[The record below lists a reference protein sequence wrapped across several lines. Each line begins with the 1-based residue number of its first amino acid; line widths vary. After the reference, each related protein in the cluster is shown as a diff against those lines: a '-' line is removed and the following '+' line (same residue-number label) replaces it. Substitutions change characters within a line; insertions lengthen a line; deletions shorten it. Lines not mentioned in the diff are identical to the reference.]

1 MTKTS
6 LLIAALVAAL
16 PTIASAQADTTRADS
31 TRARADTAAHELPPI
46 EVVGSIQPAAG
57 PTVGSGVPARV
68 TTLSAEQ
75 VDAYEPRILSDALK
89 SVAGFS
95 TYDDLGSPYKLNLS
109 SRGFFSSPVVG
120 LPQGV
125 AVFLDG
131 VRMNEPEA
139 SQVNF
144 DLLPMDHI
152 NRIEILSGNGSLL
165 GRNALGGAIN
175 LVTARGTGPPSAT
188 IEVSGGSFGAARG
201 EAHVSGSKPGGMDW
215 YVGGNYNR
223 EDGWREATDE
233 EGYQG
238 FVNLGKLGETSG
250 IRFQGFYSK
259 DRAEPA
265 GSLPE
270 TIFADHADSNLTAGD
285 FDNLWAFQGSV
296 QAYKQFGLG
305 RASGT
310 VYFRRHRAERFNV
323 NQEDDPDAFGIS
335 YNTSLGYTADYRWT
349 TIINARTALSLRGG
363 VDGEV
368 TRVKIDIF
376 ADSTKF
382 GGSRNLTTQ
391 ARSPLWDLAPFAAA
405 DLTIGKVTLS
415 AGARYDY
422 VRIPFQNLL
431 NPTGDT
437 TATYRRFN
445 PRIGASVEVTPGGTL
460 FASWGQAF
468 RAPAVIENACADP
481 AAPCPLPFALGDDPP
496 LEPVKASTIE
506 AGFRLARDR
515 VSVSGSAYYTSVKN
529 DIFLTPF
536 GDEDEPQ
543 GSTIDG
549 FFLNLD
555 KTRRVGVEA
564 GAAYTLPAGHSV
576 YLNYALTRATF
587 QSDADVFTIRST
599 EAAGGEP
606 VINPFPT
613 DNAVTPGS
621 RFPLVPDHQVK
632 FGGLARVG
640 RYVSVG
646 ADGRY
651 IGKQYL
657 RGDEANVTDQL
668 HGYFAADARVGVE
681 FGRWEINGIVTNL
694 FQNRSAIFGT
704 FNINQGNPAGLTVE
718 RFLTPNARRA
728 FRLVV
733 RTTLG
738 DSATPHAGGRDN
750 D

>member
-1 MTKTS
+1 MRLTS
-6 LLIAALVAAL
+6 ALVSTGL
-16 PTIASAQADTTRADS
+16 LFTTRLLSAQQPDTAKADTS
-31 TRARADTAAHELPPI
+31 AHELPPI
-46 EVVGSIQPAAG
+46 EVVGSIAPAAG
-57 PTVGSGVPARV
+57 PTIGSGVPARV
-68 TTLSAEQ
+68 TTLDEAQ

-95 TYDDLGSPYKLNLS
+95 TYDDLGSPYKLNLA
-109 SRGFFSSPVVG
+109 SRGFYSSPVVG
-120 LPQGV
+120 LPQGL

-152 NRIEILSGNGSLL
+152 QRIEILSGNGSLL

-175 LVTARGTGPPSAT
+175 LVTARGTGPTSGT
-188 IEVSGGSFGAARG
+188 VELSGGSFGAARG
-201 EAHVSGSKPGGMDW
+201 EAHVSGMAHNGMDW

-223 EDGWREATDE
+223 EDGWRQDTGE
-233 EGYQG
+233 EGYQA
-238 FVNLGKLGETSG
+238 FVNLGKLGATSG
-250 IRFQGFYSK
+250 IRFQGFYSR

-265 GSLPE
+265 GSLPQSV
-270 TIFADHADSNLTAGD
+270 FAEHADSNLTTGD
-285 FDNLWAFQGSV
+285 FDNLWAFQGSL

-310 VYFRRHRAERFNV
+310 IYFRRHRAERFNV
-323 NQEDDPDAFGIS
+323 NQQDDPDALGIS
-335 YNTSLGYTADYRWT
+335 YNTSFGYTADYRWT
-349 TIINARTALSLRGG
+349 TVMNERTALSLRGG
-363 VDGEV
+363 LDGEV
-368 TRVKIDIF
+368 TRVKLDIF

-382 GGSRNLTTQ
+382 GGTQNLTTQ
-391 ARSPLWDLAPFAAA
+391 ARSPLWDVAPFAAA
-405 DLTIGKVTLS
+405 DLTLGKVTLS

-422 VRIPFQNLL
+422 VRIPFQNVL
-431 NPTGDT
+431 NPAGDT
-437 TATYRRFN
+437 TATYKRFN
-445 PRIGASVEVTPGGTL
+445 PRLGASVEVAPGASV

-481 AAPCPLPFALGDDPP
+481 EAPCPLPFALGDDPP
-496 LEPVKASTIE
+496 LQPVKASTAE
-506 AGFRLARDR
+506 AGVRYTRDR
-515 VSVSGSAYYTSVKN
+515 FSGSGSVYYTSVKN
-529 DIFLTPF
+529 DIFLSPF
-536 GDEDEPQ
+536 GNENAPA

-549 FFLNLD
+549 FFVNLD
-555 KTRRVGVEA
+555 QTRRVGLEA
-564 GAAYTLPAGHSV
+564 SGAYTFPQGHSV
-576 YLNYALTRATF
+576 YLNYSYTSATF
-587 QSDADVFTIRST
+587 QSNAQIFTIRST
-599 EAAGGEP
+599 EDVNGEP

-613 DNAVTPGS
+613 ENAVTAGD
-621 RFPLVPDHQVK
+621 RFPLVPDHQIK

-640 RYVSVG
+640 QYVSIG

-657 RGDEANVTDQL
+657 RGDEANLTDQL
-668 HGYFAADARVGVE
+668 DGYFVADARVGVE
-681 FGRWEINGIVTNL
+681 FGRWEISGIVTNL
-694 FQNRSAIFGT
+694 LQNKNAIFGT

-733 RTTLG
+733 RTTFG
-738 DSATPHAGGRDN
+738 GPATPHAGGADS

>member
-1 MTKTS
+1 LRLPSAFVSVS
-6 LLIAALVAAL
+6 LILSPAALR
-16 PTIASAQADTTRADS
+16 AQQPDTTR
-31 TRARADTAAHELPPI
+31 TDTAAVRELPPI
-46 EVVGSIQPAAG
+46 EVVGSIAPAAG
-57 PTVGSGVPARV
+57 PTIGSGVPARV
-68 TTLSAEQ
+68 TTLDAEQ

-89 SVAGFS
+89 QVAGFS

-152 NRIEILSGNGSLL
+152 QRIEILSGNGSLL

-175 LVTARGTGPPSAT
+175 LVTARGAGPTSGT
-188 IEVSGGSFGAARG
+188 VELSGGSYGAARG
-201 EAHVSGSKPGGMDW
+201 EGHVSGMSLGGVDW

-223 EDGWREATDE
+223 EDGWRQDTGE

-238 FVNLGKLGETSG
+238 FVNLGKLGETG
-250 IRFQGFYSK
+250 GVRFQGFYSH

-270 TIFADHADSNLTAGD
+270 SVFQNADSNLTTGD

-296 QAYKQFGLG
+296 QAYQQFGLG

-310 VYFRRHRAERFNV
+310 IYFRRHRAERFNV
-323 NQEDDPDAFGIS
+323 NQADDPDALGIS
-335 YNTSLGYTADYRWT
+335 YNTSFGYTADYRWT
-349 TIINARTALSLRGG
+349 TVLNETTALSLRGG

-368 TRVKIDIF
+368 TRVRIDIF
-376 ADSTKF
+376 SDSTKF
-382 GGSRNLTTQ
+382 GGAQDLTTR
-391 ARSPLWDLAPFAAA
+391 ARSPLWDIAPFLAA
-405 DLTIGKVTLS
+405 DLTLGKATLS

-422 VRIPFQNLL
+422 VRIPFNNLL
-431 NPTGDT
+431 DPTGDT
-437 TATYRRFN
+437 TATYKRFN
-445 PRIGASVEVTPGGTL
+445 PRVGVSVEVAPGASV

-481 AAPCPLPFALGDDPP
+481 EAPCPLPFALGDDPP
-496 LEPVKASTIE
+496 LQPVKASTVE
-506 AGFRLARDR
+506 AGVRYGHAGF
-515 VSVSGSAYYTSVKN
+515 SGSASAYYTGVRN

-536 GDEDEPQ
+536 GNEDEPA

-549 FFLNLD
+549 FFVNLD
-555 KTRRVGVEA
+555 KTRRLGLEA
-564 GAAYTLPAGHSV
+564 AAAYSFPRGHSV
-576 YLNYALTRATF
+576 YLNYSFTRATF
-587 QSDADVFTIRST
+587 QSAAAIFSIRST
-599 EAAGGEP
+599 EDADGEP

-613 DNAVTPGS
+613 SNEVVPGD
-621 RFPLVPDHQVK
+621 RFPLVPEHQIK

-640 RYVSVG
+640 RYLSVG

-651 IGKQYL
+651 TGKQYL
-657 RGDEANVTDQL
+657 RGDEANVTPQL
-668 HGYFAADARVGVE
+668 DGYFVADARVGVE
-681 FGRWEINGIVTNL
+681 LGRWEINGIVTNL
-694 FQNRSAIFGT
+694 FRNKSAIFGT
-704 FNINQGNPAGLTVE
+704 FNINQGNPDGLTVE

-738 DSATPHAGGRDN
+738 GAGTPRGAGGDS

>member
-1 MTKTS
+1 MRLMS
-6 LLIAALVAAL
+6 AFVSALLLAPAGLAAQQ
-16 PTIASAQADTTRADS
+16 PDTI
-31 TRARADTAAHELPPI
+31 RADTAAVRELPPI
-46 EVVGSIQPAAG
+46 EVVGSIAPAAG
-57 PTVGSGVPARV
+57 PTIGSGVPARV
-68 TTLSAEQ
+68 TTLDAAQ

-89 SVAGFS
+89 QVAGFS

-152 NRIEILSGNGSLL
+152 QRIEILSGNGSLL

-175 LVTARGTGPPSAT
+175 LVTARGTGPTSGT
-188 IEVSGGSFGAARG
+188 VELSGGSYGAARG
-201 EAHVSGSKPGGMDW
+201 EAHVSGVSPGGVDW

-223 EDGWREATDE
+223 EDGWRQDTGE

-250 IRFQGFYSK
+250 VRFQGFYSR

-270 TIFADHADSNLTAGD
+270 SVFENADSNLTTGD

-310 VYFRRHRAERFNV
+310 IYFRRHRAERFNV
-323 NQEDDPDAFGIS
+323 NQADDPDALGIS
-335 YNTSLGYTADYRWT
+335 YNTSVGYTADYRWT
-349 TIINARTALSLRGG
+349 TVLNETTALSLRGG
-363 VDGEV
+363 VDGEI
-368 TRVKIDIF
+368 TRVRIDIF
-376 ADSTKF
+376 SDSTKF
-382 GGSRNLTTQ
+382 GGSRDLTTR
-391 ARSPLWDLAPFAAA
+391 ARSPLWDIAPFLAA
-405 DLTIGKVTLS
+405 DLTLGKATLS

-422 VRIPFQNLL
+422 VRIPFSNLL
-431 NPTGDT
+431 DPAGDT
-437 TATYRRFN
+437 TATYKRFN
-445 PRIGASVEVTPGGTL
+445 PRVGASVEVAPGASV

-481 AAPCPLPFALGDDPP
+481 KAPCPLPFALGDDPP
-496 LEPVKASTIE
+496 LQPVKASTVE
-506 AGFRLARDR
+506 AGMRYGHQGFSA
-515 VSVSGSAYYTSVKN
+515 SASAYYTSVRN

-536 GDEDEPQ
+536 GNEDEPA

-549 FFLNLD
+549 FFVNLD
-555 KTRRVGVEA
+555 KTRRVGLEA
-564 GAAYTLPAGHSV
+564 AAAYSFPRGHSV
-576 YLNYALTRATF
+576 YLNYSFTRATF
-587 QSDADVFTIRST
+587 QSDAAIFSIRSA
-599 EAAGGEP
+599 EDAGGEP

-613 DNAVTPGS
+613 GNEVVPGD
-621 RFPLVPDHQVK
+621 RFPLVPEQQIK

-640 RYVSVG
+640 QYLSVG

-651 IGKQYL
+651 TGKQYL
-657 RGDEANVTDQL
+657 RGDEANVTPQL
-668 HGYFAADARVGVE
+668 DGYFVADARVGVE
-681 FGRWEINGIVTNL
+681 IGRWEINGIVTNL
-694 FQNRSAIFGT
+694 FQNESAIFGT
-704 FNINQGNPAGLTVE
+704 FNIDQGNPAGLTVE

-728 FRLVV
+728 FRVVV

-738 DSATPHAGGRDN
+738 GPGTRRGAVGDGD
-750 D
+750 

>member
-1 MTKTS
+1 MKLTSALGFAGLLLVPRLLTAQQPDTTK
-6 LLIAALVAAL
+6 
-16 PTIASAQADTTRADS
+16 ADTT
-31 TRARADTAAHELPPI
+31 AHELPPI
-46 EVVGSIQPAAG
+46 EVVGSIAPAAG
-57 PTVGSGVPARV
+57 PTIGSGVPARV
-68 TTLSAEQ
+68 TTLNEAQ

-109 SRGFFSSPVVG
+109 SRGFSSSPVVG
-120 LPQGV
+120 LPQGL

-152 NRIEILSGNGSLL
+152 QRIEILSGNGSLL

-175 LVTARGTGPPSAT
+175 LVTARGSGPTSGT
-188 IEVSGGSFGAARG
+188 VELSGGSFGAARG
-201 EAHVSGSKPGGMDW
+201 EAHVSGVAHNGMDW

-223 EDGWREATDE
+223 EDGWRQDTGD

-238 FVNLGKLGETSG
+238 FVNVGKLGETEG
-250 IRFQGFYSK
+250 IRFQAFYAR

-265 GSLPE
+265 GSLPQS
-270 TIFADHADSNLTAGD
+270 IFAEHADSNLTTGD
-285 FDNLWAFQGSV
+285 YENLWAYQGSA

-305 RASGT
+305 RASAT
-310 VYFRRHRAERFNV
+310 VYFRRHRAERFNA

-335 YNTSLGYTADYRWT
+335 YNNSFGYTADYRWT
-349 TIINARTALSLRGG
+349 TVLNSTTALSLRGG

-376 ADSTKF
+376 ADSIKF
-382 GGSRNLTTQ
+382 GGGRTLTTQ
-391 ARSPLWDLAPFAAA
+391 ARSPLWDVAPFAAA

-422 VRIPFQNLL
+422 VRIPFENSV
-431 NPTGDT
+431 NPEGDT
-437 TATYRRFN
+437 TATYKRFN
-445 PRIGASVEVTPGGTL
+445 PRIGASVEVGPGTSV

-481 AAPCPLPFALGDDPP
+481 EAPCPLPFALGDDPP
-496 LEPVKASTIE
+496 LQPVKASTVE
-506 AGFRLARDR
+506 AGARYVGDR
-515 VSVSGSAYYTSVKN
+515 VSLNGSVYYTSVKN
-529 DIFLTPF
+529 DIFLSPF
-536 GDEDEPQ
+536 GDENEPA

-549 FFLNLD
+549 FFVNLD
-555 KTRRVGVEA
+555 KTRRVGLEA
-564 GAAYTLPAGHSV
+564 SGTYAFPRGHSV
-576 YLNYALTRATF
+576 YLNYSYTRATF
-587 QSDADVFTIRST
+587 QSAAGIFTIRST
-599 EAAGGEP
+599 QDAGGEP
-606 VINPFPT
+606 VVNPFPT
-613 DNAVTPGS
+613 ENAVTPGD
-621 RFPLVPDHQVK
+621 RFPLVPDHQIK
-632 FGGLARVG
+632 LGGLARVG

-646 ADGRY
+646 ADARY

-668 HGYFAADARVGVE
+668 DGYFVADARVGVE
-681 FGRWEINGIVTNL
+681 FGRWEINAIVTNL
-694 FQNRSAIFGT
+694 FQNENPIFGT
-704 FNINQGNPAGLTVE
+704 FNINQGNPGGLTVE

-733 RTTLG
+733 RTRLG
-738 DSATPHAGGRDN
+738 GPGTPHAGGVDN

>member
-1 MTKTS
+1 VR
-6 LLIAALVAAL
+6 LISALV
-16 PTIASAQADTTRADS
+16 IASFTLAGRLAAQQPDTTRADS
-31 TRARADTAAHELPPI
+31 AAVRELPPI
-46 EVVGSIQPAAG
+46 EVVGSIAPAAG
-57 PTVGSGVPARV
+57 PTIGSGVPARV
-68 TTLSAEQ
+68 TTLDAAQ

-89 SVAGFS
+89 QVAGFS

-152 NRIEILSGNGSLL
+152 QRIEILSGNGSLL

-175 LVTARGTGPPSAT
+175 LVTARGTGPTSGT
-188 IEVSGGSFGAARG
+188 VELSGGSFGAARG
-201 EAHVSGSKPGGMDW
+201 EAHVSGMSPGGLDW

-223 EDGWREATDE
+223 EDGWRQDTGE

-238 FVNLGKLGETSG
+238 FMNLGKLGETSG
-250 IRFQGFYSK
+250 IRFQGFYSR

-270 TIFADHADSNLTAGD
+270 SVFEHADSNLTTGD

-310 VYFRRHRAERFNV
+310 IYFRRHRAERFNV
-323 NQEDDPDAFGIS
+323 NQPDDPDALGVS
-335 YNTSLGYTADYRWT
+335 YNTSVGYTADYRWT
-349 TIINARTALSLRGG
+349 TVLNETTALSLRGG

-368 TRVKIDIF
+368 TRVRIDIF

-382 GGSRNLTTQ
+382 GGAQDLTTQ
-391 ARSPLWDLAPFAAA
+391 ARSPLWDIAPFLAA
-405 DLTIGKVTLS
+405 DLTLGKATLS

-431 NPTGDT
+431 DPASDT
-437 TATYRRFN
+437 TATYKRFN
-445 PRIGASVEVTPGGTL
+445 PRVGASVEVAPGTSV

-481 AAPCPLPFALGDDPP
+481 EAPCPLPFALGDDPP
-496 LEPVKASTIE
+496 LQPVKAGTFE
-506 AGFRLARDR
+506 AGMRYSQQGFSA
-515 VSVSGSAYYTSVKN
+515 SASAYYTRVRN

-536 GDEDEPQ
+536 GNEDEPA

-549 FFLNLD
+549 FFVNLD

-564 GAAYTLPAGHSV
+564 AAAYSFSRGHSV
-576 YLNYALTRATF
+576 YLNYSFTRATF
-587 QSDADVFTIRST
+587 QSNAAIFSIRST
-599 EAAGGEP
+599 EDADGEP

-613 DNAVTPGS
+613 GNEVVPGD
-621 RFPLVPDHQVK
+621 RFPLVPEHQIK
-632 FGGLARVG
+632 FGGLARIAE
-640 RYVSVG
+640 YLSVG

-651 IGKQYL
+651 TGKQFL
-657 RGDEANVTDQL
+657 RGDEANVTQQL
-668 HGYFAADARVGVE
+668 DGYFVADARVGVE

-694 FQNRSAIFGT
+694 FQNESAIFGT
-704 FNINQGNPAGLTVE
+704 FNINQGNPDGLTVE

-738 DSATPHAGGRDN
+738 GPVTRRGAGGDV

>member
-1 MTKTS
+1 MKLTSALGFAGLLLVPRLLTAQQPDTTK
-6 LLIAALVAAL
+6 
-16 PTIASAQADTTRADS
+16 ADTT
-31 TRARADTAAHELPPI
+31 AHELPPI
-46 EVVGSIQPAAG
+46 EVVGSIAPAAG
-57 PTVGSGVPARV
+57 PTIGSGVPARV
-68 TTLSAEQ
+68 TTLNEAQ

-109 SRGFFSSPVVG
+109 SRGFYSSPVVG
-120 LPQGV
+120 LPQGL

-152 NRIEILSGNGSLL
+152 QRIEILSGNGSLL

-175 LVTARGTGPPSAT
+175 LVTARGSGPTSGT
-188 IEVSGGSFGAARG
+188 VELSGGSFGAARG
-201 EAHVSGSKPGGMDW
+201 EAHVSGMAHNGMDW

-223 EDGWREATDE
+223 EDGWRQDTGD

-238 FVNLGKLGETSG
+238 FVNVGKLGETEG
-250 IRFQGFYSK
+250 IRFQAFYAR

-265 GSLPE
+265 GSLPQSIVAE
-270 TIFADHADSNLTAGD
+270 HADSNLTTGD
-285 FDNLWAFQGSV
+285 YENLWAYQGSA

-305 RASGT
+305 RASAT
-310 VYFRRHRAERFNV
+310 VYFRRHRAERFNA

-335 YNTSLGYTADYRWT
+335 YNNSFGYTADYRWT
-349 TIINARTALSLRGG
+349 TVLNNTTALSLRGG

-376 ADSTKF
+376 ADSIKF
-382 GGSRNLTTQ
+382 GGGRTLTTQ
-391 ARSPLWDLAPFAAA
+391 ARSPLWDVAPFAAA

-422 VRIPFQNLL
+422 VRIPFENSV
-431 NPTGDT
+431 NPEGDT
-437 TATYRRFN
+437 TATYKRFN
-445 PRIGASVEVTPGGTL
+445 PRIGASVEVAPGTSV

-481 AAPCPLPFALGDDPP
+481 EAPCPLPFALGDDPP
-496 LEPVKASTIE
+496 LQPVKASTVE
-506 AGFRLARDR
+506 AGARYVGDR
-515 VSVSGSAYYTSVKN
+515 VSLNGSVYYTSVKN
-529 DIFLTPF
+529 DIFLSPF
-536 GDEDEPQ
+536 GDENEPA

-549 FFLNLD
+549 FFVNLD
-555 KTRRVGVEA
+555 KTRRVGLEA
-564 GAAYTLPAGHSV
+564 SGTYAFPRGHSV
-576 YLNYALTRATF
+576 YLNYSYTRATF
-587 QSDADVFTIRST
+587 QSDAGIFTIRST
-599 EAAGGEP
+599 QDAGGEP
-606 VINPFPT
+606 VVNPFPT
-613 DNAVTPGS
+613 KNDVTPGD
-621 RFPLVPDHQVK
+621 RFPLVPDHQIK
-632 FGGLARVG
+632 LGGLARVG

-646 ADGRY
+646 ADARY

-668 HGYFAADARVGVE
+668 DGYFVADARVGVE
-681 FGRWEINGIVTNL
+681 FGRWEINAIVTNL
-694 FQNRSAIFGT
+694 FQNENPIFGT
-704 FNINQGNPAGLTVE
+704 FNINQGNPGGLTVE

-733 RTTLG
+733 RTRLG
-738 DSATPHAGGRDN
+738 GPGTPHAGGADN

>member
-1 MTKTS
+1 MRPTS
-6 LLIAALVAAL
+6 LLVATLLVVAPSALAAQAK
-16 PTIASAQADTTRADS
+16 ADTT
-31 TRARADTAAHELPPI
+31 AHELPPI
-46 EVVGSIQPAAG
+46 EVVGSIAPAAG
-57 PTVGSGVPARV
+57 PTIGSGVPARV
-68 TTLSAEQ
+68 TTLDEAQ

-109 SRGFFSSPVVG
+109 SRGFYSSPVVG
-120 LPQGV
+120 LPQGL

-152 NRIEILSGNGSLL
+152 QRIEILSGNGSLL

-175 LVTARGTGPPSAT
+175 LVTARGTGPTSGT
-188 IEVSGGSFGAARG
+188 IELSGGSFGAARG
-201 EAHVSGSKPGGMDW
+201 EAHVSRKAHDGVDW

-223 EDGWREATDE
+223 EDGWRQDTGE

-250 IRFQGFYSK
+250 IRFQGFYSR

-270 TIFADHADSNLTAGD
+270 SIFAEHADSNLTTGD
-285 FDNLWAFQGSV
+285 FENLWAFQGSV

-310 VYFRRHRAERFNV
+310 IYFRRHRAERFNA
-323 NQEDDPDAFGIS
+323 NQEDDPDAFGVS
-335 YNTSLGYTADYRWT
+335 YNTSFGYTADYRWT
-349 TIINARTALSLRGG
+349 TVINDRTALSLRGG
-363 VDGEV
+363 FDGEV
-368 TRVKIDIF
+368 TRVTIDIF

-382 GGSRNLTTQ
+382 GGTRNLTTQ
-391 ARSPLWDLAPFAAA
+391 ARSPLWDVAPFAAA
-405 DLTIGKVTLS
+405 DLTVGKVTLS

-422 VRIPFQNLL
+422 VRIPFENVL
-431 NPTGDT
+431 NPAGDT
-437 TATYRRFN
+437 TASYKRFN
-445 PRIGASVEVTPGGTL
+445 PRIGASIEVTPGGSL

-481 AAPCPLPFALGDDPP
+481 EAPCPLPFALGDDPP
-496 LEPVKASTIE
+496 LEPVKASTVE
-506 AGFRLARDR
+506 AGFRYAGER
-515 VSVSGSAYYTSVKN
+515 VSLSGSAYYTDVKD
-529 DIFLTPF
+529 DIFLSPF
-536 GDEDEPQ
+536 GDENEPE

-549 FFLNLD
+549 FFVNLD

-564 GAAYTLPAGHSV
+564 ASAYTFPAGHSV
-576 YLNYALTRATF
+576 YLNYAYTRATF
-587 QSDADVFTIRST
+587 QSAADVFTIRST
-599 EAAGGEP
+599 EAVDGEP

-613 DNAVTPGS
+613 ENAVTPGS

-651 IGKQYL
+651 SGKQFL
-657 RGDEANVTDQL
+657 RGDEANVTDPL
-668 HGYFAADARVGVE
+668 NGYFVADARVGVE
-681 FGRWEINGIVTNL
+681 FGRWEINAIATNL
-694 FQNRSAIFGT
+694 FQNQSAIFGT
-704 FNINQGNPAGLTVE
+704 FNINQGNPDGLTLE

-738 DSATPHAGGRDN
+738 GPATPREGAADSE
-750 D
+750 

>member
-1 MTKTS
+1 MKWMSALGFAGLLLVPRLLPAQQPDTTK
-6 LLIAALVAAL
+6 
-16 PTIASAQADTTRADS
+16 ADTT
-31 TRARADTAAHELPPI
+31 AHELPPI
-46 EVVGSIQPAAG
+46 EVVGSIAPAAG
-57 PTVGSGVPARV
+57 PTIGSGVPARV
-68 TTLSAEQ
+68 TTLDEAQ

-95 TYDDLGSPYKLNLS
+95 TYDDLGSPYKLNLA
-109 SRGFFSSPVVG
+109 SRGFYSSPVVG
-120 LPQGV
+120 LPQGL

-152 NRIEILSGNGSLL
+152 QRIEILSGNGSLL

-175 LVTARGTGPPSAT
+175 LVTARGTGPTSGT
-188 IEVSGGSFGAARG
+188 VELSGGSFGAARG
-201 EAHVSGSKPGGMDW
+201 EAHVSGKARNGMDW

-223 EDGWREATDE
+223 EDGWRQETGD

-250 IRFQGFYSK
+250 IRFQGFYAR

-270 TIFADHADSNLTAGD
+270 SIFAEHADSNLTTGD
-285 FDNLWAFQGSV
+285 YENLWAYQGSV

-305 RASGT
+305 RASAT
-310 VYFRRHRAERFNV
+310 VYFRRHRAERFNA

-335 YNTSLGYTADYRWT
+335 YNNSFGYTADYRWT
-349 TIINARTALSLRGG
+349 TVLNNTTALSLRGG

-382 GGSRNLTTQ
+382 GLGRTLTTQ
-391 ARSPLWDLAPFAAA
+391 ARSPLWDVAPFAAA
-405 DLTIGKVTLS
+405 DLTMGKVTLS

-422 VRIPFQNLL
+422 VRIPFENLV
-431 NPTGDT
+431 NPEGDT
-437 TATYRRFN
+437 TATYKRFN
-445 PRIGASVEVTPGGTL
+445 PRIGASVEVAPGASV

-481 AAPCPLPFALGDDPP
+481 ESPCPLPFALGDDPP
-496 LEPVKASTIE
+496 LQPVRASTLE
-506 AGFRLARDR
+506 GGVRYTGDR
-515 VSVSGSAYYTSVKN
+515 VSASGSVYYTSVRN
-529 DIFLTPF
+529 DIFLSPF
-536 GDEDEPQ
+536 GNEDEPA
-543 GSTIDG
+543 GSSIDG
-549 FFLNLD
+549 FFVNLD
-555 KTRRVGVEA
+555 QTRRVGLEA
-564 GAAYTLPAGHSV
+564 SGAYTFPEGHSV
-576 YLNYALTRATF
+576 YLNYSYTRATF
-587 QSDADVFTIRST
+587 QSNADIFTIRSS
-599 EAAGGEP
+599 EDAGGEP

-613 DNAVTPGS
+613 VNSVTPGD
-621 RFPLVPDHQVK
+621 RLPLVPDHQIK

-640 RYVSVG
+640 RYISVG
-646 ADGRY
+646 TDGRY
-651 IGKQYL
+651 IGRQYL
-657 RGDEANVTDQL
+657 RGDEANVTDRL
-668 HGYFAADARVGVE
+668 DGYFVADARVGVE

-694 FQNRSAIFGT
+694 FQNENPIFGT
-704 FNINQGNPAGLTVE
+704 FNINQGNPGGLTVE
-718 RFLTPNARRA
+718 RFLTPNARRM

-733 RTTLG
+733 RTTFG
-738 DSATPHAGGRDN
+738 GPATPGAGGVDN

>member
-1 MTKTS
+1 MRLRPAIVTLS
-6 LLIAALVAAL
+6 LLLGPAVAAAQQ
-16 PTIASAQADTTRADS
+16 PDSASGDTA
-31 TRARADTAAHELPPI
+31 RARVLPAI
-46 EVVGSIQPAAG
+46 EVVGSIAPAAG
-57 PTVGSGVPARV
+57 PTIGSGVPARV
-68 TTLSAEQ
+68 TRLDAAQ

-109 SRGFFSSPVVG
+109 SRGFYSSPVVG

-152 NRIEILSGNGSLL
+152 QRIEVLSGNGSLL

-175 LVTARGTGPPSAT
+175 LVTARGTGPTSGT

-201 EAHVSGSKPGGMDW
+201 EAHVSGVSRSGLDW
-215 YVGGNYNR
+215 YLGGNYNR
-223 EDGWREATDE
+223 EDGWRQVTGA

-238 FVNLGKLGETSG
+238 FFNLGKLGGTG
-250 IRFQGFYSK
+250 GVRFQGFYSR
-259 DRAEPA
+259 DNAEPA

-270 TIFADHADSNLTAGD
+270 SIFETSADSNLSAGD
-285 FDNLWAFQGSV
+285 YDKLWAFQGSL
-296 QAYKQFGLG
+296 QAYKQYGLG
-305 RASGT
+305 RASAT
-310 VYFRRHRAERFNV
+310 VYFRRHRAERLNV
-323 NQEDDPDAFGIS
+323 NQADDPDAFGIS
-335 YNTSLGYTADYRWT
+335 YNTSVGYTADYRWT
-349 TIINARTALSLRGG
+349 TVLNERTALSLRGG
-363 VDGEV
+363 LDGEV
-368 TRVKIDIF
+368 TRVDIDIF

-382 GGSRNLTTQ
+382 GATRALTTQ
-391 ARSPLWDLAPFAAA
+391 VRSPLWDVAPFAAA
-405 DLTIGKVTLS
+405 DLTIGRATLS
-415 AGARYDY
+415 VGARFDY
-422 VRIPFQNLL
+422 VRIPFENRLD
-431 NPTGDT
+431 PASDT
-437 TATYRRFN
+437 TAMYQRFN
-445 PRIGASVEVTPGGTL
+445 PRVGASVEVAPGVSVFG
-460 FASWGQAF
+460 SWGQAF

-481 AAPCPLPFALGDDPP
+481 EAPCPLPFALGDDPP
-496 LEPVKASTIE
+496 LAPVKASTAE
-506 AGFRLARDR
+506 AGVRYVGAR
-515 VSVSGSAYYTSVKN
+515 VSLDGSAYYTDVSN

-536 GDEDEPQ
+536 GDEDEPA

-549 FFLNLD
+549 FFVNLD
-555 KTRRVGVEA
+555 QTRRVGLEA
-564 GAAYTLPAGHSV
+564 AATYTFPRGHSV
-576 YLNYALTRATF
+576 YLNYAYTRATF
-587 QSDADVFTIRST
+587 QTDAGVFSIRSVE
-599 EAAGGEP
+599 EADGEP

-613 DNAVTPGS
+613 RNQVVPGN
-621 RFPLVPDHQVK
+621 RFPLVPDHQIK
-632 FGGLARVG
+632 FGGLARIG
-640 RYVSVG
+640 RYLSVG
-646 ADGRY
+646 ADARY

-657 RGDEANVTDQL
+657 RGDEANVTDPL
-668 HGYFAADARVGVE
+668 DGYFVADARVGIE

-694 FQNRSAIFGT
+694 LQNASAIFGT

-738 DSATPHAGGRDN
+738 GPGEARGPGGDA

>member
-1 MTKTS
+1 MKLTS
-6 LLIAALVAAL
+6 LLAAALLVVLPAALV
-16 PTIASAQADTTRADS
+16 AQADTTKAD
-31 TRARADTAAHELPPI
+31 TAKARADTTVHELPPI

-109 SRGFFSSPVVG
+109 SRGFYSSPVVG

-165 GRNALGGAIN
+165 GRNALGGAVN
-175 LVTARGTGPPSAT
+175 LVTARGTGPTTGT
-188 IEVSGGSFGAARG
+188 IELSGGSFGAARA
-201 EAHVSGSKPGGMDW
+201 EAHVSGLTKSGLDW
-215 YVGGNYNR
+215 YVGGDFNR
-223 EDGWREATDE
+223 EDGWRQVTGEQ
-233 EGYQG
+233 GYQG
-238 FVNLGKLGETSG
+238 FLNVGKLGETSG
-250 IRFQGFYSK
+250 IRFQAFYSR
-259 DRAEPA
+259 DSAQTA

-270 TIFADHADSNLTAGD
+270 SIFAASPDSNLSAND
-285 FDNLWAFQGSV
+285 YEKLWAYQGSL

-305 RASGT
+305 RASVT
-310 VYFRRHRAERFNV
+310 AYFRRHRAERLNI

-335 YNTSLGYTADYRWT
+335 YNNSFGYTADYRWT
-349 TIINARTALSLRGG
+349 TVLNETTALSLRGG

-368 TRVKIDIF
+368 TRVEIDIF
-376 ADSTKF
+376 SDSTKF
-382 GGSRNLTTQ
+382 GVGRTQTTA
-391 ARSPLWDLAPFAAA
+391 ARSPLWDVAPFAAA
-405 DLTIGKVTLS
+405 DLTMDKVTLS

-422 VRIPFQNLL
+422 VRIPFENELDHS
-431 NPTGDT
+431 GDT
-437 TATYRRFN
+437 TATYERFN
-445 PRIGASVEVTPGGTL
+445 PRLGASVEVMPGGSF

-481 AAPCPLPFALGDDPP
+481 EAPCPLPFALGDDPP
-496 LEPVKASTIE
+496 LEPVTASTLE
-506 AGFRLARDR
+506 GGFRYANDR
-515 VSVSGSAYYTSVKN
+515 VSLSGSVYYTDVKN

-536 GDEDEPQ
+536 GDANEPS
-543 GSTIDG
+543 GSTVDG
-549 FFLNLD
+549 FFVNIA
-555 KTRRVGVEA
+555 KTRRTGFEA
-564 GAAYTLPAGHSV
+564 GATYAFPAGHSL
-576 YLNYALTRATF
+576 YLNYAYTHASF
-587 QSDADVFTIRST
+587 QSAADIFTIRSADDP
-599 EAAGGEP
+599 E

-613 DNAVTPGS
+613 ENDVSPGA
-621 RFPLVPDHQVK
+621 RFPQVPDHQIK
-632 FGGLARVG
+632 FGGLARLG

-646 ADGRY
+646 TDARY
-651 IGKQYL
+651 TGKQFL
-657 RGDEANVTDQL
+657 RGDEANVTAPLD
-668 HGYFAADARVGVE
+668 GYFVADARVGVE

-694 FQNRSAIFGT
+694 FQNESAVFGT
-704 FNINQGNPAGLTVE
+704 FNINQGNPAGAAVE
-718 RFLTPNARRA
+718 RFLTPNQRRA

-738 DSATPHAGGRDN
+738 GPGQGGGAGMD
-750 D
+750 